1 MNNVV
6 LVGRLT
12 RDPELRFVP
21 NTGTAVTTFSIAID
35 RDYTSQN
42 GERQTDFLD
51 IQVWNK
57 QAETCN
63 EYLKKGN
70 MVCVQGS
77 IRTDSYTDQSGVK
90 RRSFRINANRVQFLT
105 PKNSNTYQ
113 DKEQQFVPN
122 FEPPEELDPNG
133 FQAIDDEDLPF

>member
-77 IRTDSYTDQSGVK
+77 IRTDSYTDQNGVK

-122 FEPPEELDPNG
+122 FEVSEELDPNG

>member
-12 RDPELRFVP
+12 RDPEMRFVP

-77 IRTDSYTDQSGVK
+77 IRTDSYTDQNGVK
-90 RRSFRINANRVQFLT
+90 RRSFRINANRV
-105 PKNSNTYQ
+105 NT
-113 DKEQQFVPN
+113 K
-122 FEPPEELDPNG
+122 
-133 FQAIDDEDLPF
+133 